1 MKKIVRLTETDLERI
16 VKRVINEQNETRSFI
31 RAIQRF
37 LIDKKITGDNKKPL
51 TVDGRTDNNLTSQT
65 AQAISKYQ
73 SMIGVYP
80 ADGVWEI
87 NTWEKMPKEDQKK
100 LKKLM
105 AEEGD
110 IFDKFLHWMGW
121 D

>member
-1 MKKIVRLTETDLERI
+1 
-16 VKRVINEQNETRSFI
+16 
-31 RAIQRF
+31 
-37 LIDKKITGDNKKPL
+37 
-51 TVDGRTDNNLTSQT
+51 
-65 AQAISKYQ
+65 
-73 SMIGVYP
+73 
-80 ADGVWEI
+80 
-87 NTWEKMPKEDQKK
+87 MPKEDQKK

>member
-1 MKKIVRLTETDLERI
+1 
-16 VKRVINEQNETRSFI
+16 
-31 RAIQRF
+31 
-37 LIDKKITGDNKKPL
+37 
-51 TVDGRTDNNLTSQT
+51 
-65 AQAISKYQ
+65 
-73 SMIGVYP
+73 MIGVYP